1 MNQRIEQQNLERKN
15 QRKALVITIVVQG
28 LIFLLFWYAKI
39 WSAEE
44 MKLELP
50 EPGFEVNY
58 GTDDEGGGN
67 VQSYNQP
74 SDLQNNDESQPAE
87 KETEVATVTKAKPTP
102 SSKESVVTS
111 VVKSPVSISENSK
124 KTTTVATKPTPEP
137 EEKIDEGALFK
148 KKTTSNGTRGTNP
161 NPGGNS
167 NGPDAGKIGDK
178 GSPNGKIN
186 NSTNYSGNGSGSGD
200 GAGSTSVNISGWR
213 IANRPNVKDDTG
225 ETGMIRFTIKIDED
239 GNIIKLVIA
248 ENSFSNSLAQKYKRA
263 IEKSKFIKTSSGPSP
278 KEATGSITFRVG
290 ER

>member
-15 QRKALVITIVVQG
+15 QRKALVITLVVQG
-28 LIFLLFWYAKI
+28 FVFLLFWYAKI

-74 SDLQNNDESQPAE
+74 SDLPNNDESQPAE

-102 SSKESVVTS
+102 SSKESVVTT

-124 KTTTVATKPTPEP
+124 KTTTVATKPTPQP

-186 NSTNYSGNGSGSGD
+186 NSTNYSGNGNGSGD

-225 ETGMIRFTIKIDED
+225 ETGMIRFSIKIDED

-263 IEKSKFIKTSSGPSP
+263 IEKSKFIKTSSGASP

>member
-1 MNQRIEQQNLERKN
+1 MTNTIEQKNLERKN
-15 QRKALVITIVVQG
+15 QRKALAITLVIQG
-28 LIFLLFWYAKI
+28 LLFLLFWYAKV

-50 EPGFEVNY
+50 EPGFQVNY

-67 VQSYNQP
+67 VQSFNQA
-74 SDLQNNDESQPAE
+74 SDLPNNDESQPAE
-87 KETEVATVTKAKPTP
+87 KETEVASVSKAKPTP
-102 SSKESVVTS
+102 SSKETVISS
-111 VVKSPVSISENSK
+111 VVKSPVSISENTK
-124 KTTTVATKPTPEP
+124 KTAVVSTKPVPEP

-167 NGPDAGKIGDK
+167 NGTDAGKIGDK
-178 GSPNGKIN
+178 GSRNGTIN
-186 NSTNYSGNGSGSGD
+186 NSTNYTGNSGSGD
-200 GAGSTSVNISGWR
+200 GAGNSSVNIAGWR

-225 ETGMIRFTIKIDED
+225 ETGLIRFTIKIDED

>member
-1 MNQRIEQQNLERKN
+1 MTNTIEQKNLERKN
-15 QRKALVITIVVQG
+15 QRKALAITLVIQG
-28 LIFLLFWYAKI
+28 LLFLLFWYAKV

-50 EPGFEVNY
+50 EPGFQVNY

-67 VQSYNQP
+67 VQSYNQA
-74 SDLQNNDESQPAE
+74 SDLPNNDESQPAE
-87 KETEVATVTKAKPTP
+87 KETEVASVSKAKPTP
-102 SSKESVVTS
+102 SSKETVISS
-111 VVKSPVSISENSK
+111 VVKSPVSISENTK
-124 KTTTVATKPTPEP
+124 KTAVVSTKPVPEP

-167 NGPDAGKIGDK
+167 NGTDAGKIGDK
-178 GSPNGKIN
+178 GSRNGTIN
-186 NSTNYSGNGSGSGD
+186 NSTNYTGNSGSGD
-200 GAGSTSVNISGWR
+200 GAGNSSVNIAGWR

-225 ETGMIRFTIKIDED
+225 ETGLIRFTIKIDED

>member
-1 MNQRIEQQNLERKN
+1 MTNTVEQKNLERKN
-15 QRKALVITIVVQG
+15 QRKALAITLVIQG
-28 LIFLLFWYAKI
+28 LLFLLFWYAKV

-50 EPGFEVNY
+50 EPGFQVNY

-67 VQSYNQP
+67 VQSYNQA

-87 KETEVATVTKAKPTP
+87 KETEVAAVTKAKPTP
-102 SSKESVVTS
+102 SSKETVISS
-111 VVKSPVSISENSK
+111 AVKSPVSISENTK
-124 KTTTVATKPTPEP
+124 KTAIVSTKPAPEP

-167 NGPDAGKIGDK
+167 NGTDAGKIGDK
-178 GSPNGKIN
+178 GSRNGTIN
-186 NSTNYSGNGSGSGD
+186 NSTNYSGNGGSGD
-200 GAGSTSVNISGWR
+200 GAGSSSVNIAGWR

-225 ETGMIRFTIKIDED
+225 ETGLIRFTIKIDED

>member
-1 MNQRIEQQNLERKN
+1 MTNTVEQKNLERKN
-15 QRKALVITIVVQG
+15 QRKALAITLVIQG
-28 LIFLLFWYAKI
+28 LLFLLFWYAKV

-50 EPGFEVNY
+50 EPGFQVNY

-67 VQSYNQP
+67 VQSYNQA

-87 KETEVATVTKAKPTP
+87 KETEVAAMTKAKPTP
-102 SSKESVVTS
+102 SSKETVISS
-111 VVKSPVSISENSK
+111 VVKSPVSISENTK
-124 KTTTVATKPTPEP
+124 KTAVVSTKPAPEP

-167 NGPDAGKIGDK
+167 NGTDAGKIGDK
-178 GSPNGKIN
+178 GSRNGTIN
-186 NSTNYSGNGSGSGD
+186 NSTNYAGNGGSGD
-200 GAGSTSVNISGWR
+200 GAGSSSVNIAGWR

-225 ETGMIRFTIKIDED
+225 ETGLIRFTIKIDED

>member
-1 MNQRIEQQNLERKN
+1 MNQRIEQQQIERKN
-15 QRKALVITIVVQG
+15 QRKALAITLVIQG
-28 LIFLLFWYAKI
+28 LLFLLFWYAKI

-67 VQSYNQP
+67 VQSYNHA
-74 SDLQNNDESQPAE
+74 SDLPNNDESQPAE
-87 KETEVATVTKAKPTP
+87 KETEVASVTKAKPTP
-102 SSKESVVTS
+102 SSKETVISS
-111 VVKSPVSISENSK
+111 VVKSPVSISEN
-124 KTTTVATKPTPEP
+124 T
-137 EEKIDEGALFK
+137 

-186 NSTNYSGNGSGSGD
+186 NSTNYSGNGGNGD
-200 GAGSTSVNISGWR
+200 GAGSSSVNISGWR

-239 GNIIKLVIA
+239 GNIIKLVIS

>member
-1 MNQRIEQQNLERKN
+1 MNHSIDQKQEERKN
-15 QRKALVITIVVQG
+15 QRKALAITLVIQG
-28 LIFLLFWYAKI
+28 LLFLLFWYAKI

-58 GTDDEGGGN
+58 GTDEEGGGN
-67 VQSYNQP
+67 VQSYNQA
-74 SDLQNNDESQPAE
+74 SDLPTNEESQPAE
-87 KETEVATVTKAKPTP
+87 KETDVASVTKTKPNP
-102 SSKESVVTS
+102 SSKETIISS
-111 VVKSPVSISENSK
+111 VVKSPVSISENTK
-124 KTTTVATKPTPEP
+124 KTAVVSTKPTPEP
-137 EEKIDEGALFK
+137 AEKIDEGALFK

-178 GSPNGKIN
+178 GSRNGTIN
-186 NSTNYSGNGSGSGD
+186 NSTNYSGNGGSGD
-200 GAGSTSVNISGWR
+200 GSGGSSSVNISGWR
-213 IANRPNVKDDTG
+213 IANRPNVKDETG

-290 ER
+290 DR

>member
-15 QRKALVITIVVQG
+15 QRKALAITLVVQG
-28 LIFLLFWYAKI
+28 LVFLLFWYTKI

-74 SDLQNNDESQPAE
+74 SDLPNNDESQPAE
-87 KETEVATVTKAKPTP
+87 KETEVAPVAKVNPTP
-102 SSKESVVTS
+102 SSKETVISS
-111 VVKSPVSISENSK
+111 VVKSPVSVSENTK
-124 KTTTVATKPTPEP
+124 KTTIVSTKPTPEP

-148 KKTTSNGTRGTNP
+148 KKTTSNGTRGSNP

-167 NGPDAGKIGDK
+167 NGTDAGKIGDK

-186 NSTNYSGNGSGSGD
+186 NSTNYTGNGSGSGD
-200 GAGSTSVNISGWR
+200 GASSSSVNISGWR

>member
-1 MNQRIEQQNLERKN
+1 MRPI
-15 QRKALVITIVVQG
+15 ISF
-28 LIFLLFWYAKI
+28 LILLFIFQSCKSNKQVFKNEQKRPNIIYIMADDHATQAI
-39 WSAEE
+39 SAYGHPIS
-44 MKLELP
+44 KL
-50 EPGFEVNY
+50 
-58 GTDDEGGGN
+58 
-67 VQSYNQP
+67 
-74 SDLQNNDESQPAE
+74 A
-87 KETEVATVTKAKPTP
+87 PTP
-102 SSKESVVTS
+102 NIDR
-111 VVKSPVSISENSK
+111 ISN
-124 KTTTVATKPTPEP
+124 
-137 EEKIDEGALFK
+137 EGALFK

-186 NSTNYSGNGSGSGD
+186 NSTNYSGNGGSGEGSGS
-200 GAGSTSVNISGWR
+200 SSVNIAGWR

-248 ENSFSNSLAQKYKRA
+248 ENSFSNSLAHKYKRA
-263 IEKSKFIKTSSGPSP
+263 IEKSKFIKKSSGPSP

>member
-1 MNQRIEQQNLERKN
+1 MNQRIEQQAIERKN
-15 QRKALVITIVVQG
+15 QRKALAITIVIQG
-28 LIFLLFWYAKI
+28 LLFLLFWYAKI

-58 GTDDEGGGN
+58 GTDDEGRGN
-67 VQSYNQP
+67 VHSYNQA
-74 SDLQNNDESQPAE
+74 SDLPNNDESQPAE
-87 KETEVATVTKAKPTP
+87 KETEVASVTKAKPTP
-102 SSKESVVTS
+102 SSKETVISS
-111 VVKSPVSISENSK
+111 VVKSPVSISENTK
-124 KTTTVATKPTPEP
+124 KTTTVSTKPTPEP
-137 EEKIDEGALFK
+137 VEKIDEGALFK

-186 NSTNYSGNGSGSGD
+186 NSTNYSGNGGSGEGSGS
-200 GAGSTSVNISGWR
+200 SSVNIAGWR

-248 ENSFSNSLAQKYKRA
+248 ENSFSNYLAEKYKRA

>member
-1 MNQRIEQQNLERKN
+1 MTNTTEQKKLERKN
-15 QRKALVITIVVQG
+15 QRKALAITLVIQG
-28 LIFLLFWYAKI
+28 LLFLLFWYAKI

-67 VQSYNQP
+67 VQSYNQA
-74 SDLQNNDESQPAE
+74 SDLPNNDESQPAE
-87 KETEVATVTKAKPTP
+87 KETEVASVTKAKPTP
-102 SSKESVVTS
+102 SSKETVISS
-111 VVKSPVSISENSK
+111 VVKGPVSISENTK
-124 KTTTVATKPTPEP
+124 KTAAVSPKPTPEP
-137 EEKIDEGALFK
+137 EDKIDEGALFK

-167 NGPDAGKIGDK
+167 NGTDAGKIGDK
-178 GSPNGKIN
+178 GSKNGTIN
-186 NSTNYSGNGSGSGD
+186 NSTNYSGNGGNGD
-200 GAGSTSVNISGWR
+200 GTGSSSVNISGWR
-213 IANRPNVKDDTG
+213 IANRPTVKDESG

>member
-1 MNQRIEQQNLERKN
+1 MNQSIEQKQVERKN
-15 QRKALVITIVVQG
+15 QRIALAITLVIQG
-28 LIFLLFWYAKI
+28 LLFLLFWYAKI
-39 WSAEE
+39 WSAAE

-58 GTDDEGGGN
+58 GTDEEGGGN
-67 VQSYNQP
+67 VQTYNQA
-74 SDLQNNDESQPAE
+74 SDLPNNDESQPAE
-87 KETEVATVTKAKPTP
+87 KETEVASVTKAKPTP
-102 SSKESVVTS
+102 SSKETVISS
-111 VVKSPVSISENSK
+111 VVKSPVSISENTK
-124 KTTTVATKPTPEP
+124 KTSVVSTKPTPEP

-178 GSPNGKIN
+178 GSRNGTIN
-186 NSTNYSGNGSGSGD
+186 NSTNYSGNGGSGD
-200 GAGSTSVNISGWR
+200 GSGSSSVNISGWR

-263 IEKSKFIKTSSGPSP
+263 IEKSKFIKTTSGPSP

-290 ER
+290 DR

>member
-1 MNQRIEQQNLERKN
+1 MTNTIEQKNLERKN
-15 QRKALVITIVVQG
+15 QRKALAITLVIQG
-28 LIFLLFWYAKI
+28 LLFLLFWYAKV

-50 EPGFEVNY
+50 EPGFQVNY

-67 VQSYNQP
+67 VQSYNQA
-74 SDLQNNDESQPAE
+74 SDLPNNDESQPAE
-87 KETEVATVTKAKPTP
+87 KETEVAFVSKAKPTP
-102 SSKESVVTS
+102 SSKETVISS
-111 VVKSPVSISENSK
+111 VVKSPVSISENTK
-124 KTTTVATKPTPEP
+124 KTAVVSTKPVPEP

-167 NGPDAGKIGDK
+167 NGTDAGKIGDK
-178 GSPNGKIN
+178 GSRNGTIN
-186 NSTNYSGNGSGSGD
+186 NSTNYTGNSGSGD
-200 GAGSTSVNISGWR
+200 GAGNSSVNIAGWR

-225 ETGMIRFTIKIDED
+225 ETGLIRFTIKIDED

-263 IEKSKFIKTSSGPSP
+263 IEKSKFIKTSSVPSP

>member
-1 MNQRIEQQNLERKN
+1 
-15 QRKALVITIVVQG
+15 VIQG
-28 LIFLLFWYAKI
+28 LLFLLFWYAKI

-67 VQSYNQP
+67 VQSYNQASNLP
-74 SDLQNNDESQPAE
+74 NNDESQPAE
-87 KETEVATVTKAKPTP
+87 KETEVASVTKAKPTP
-102 SSKESVVTS
+102 SSKETVISS
-111 VVKSPVSISENSK
+111 VVKSPVSISENTK
-124 KTTTVATKPTPEP
+124 KTAVVSTKPTPEP

-178 GSPNGKIN
+178 GSRNGTIN
-186 NSTNYSGNGSGSGD
+186 NSTNYSGNGGIGEGSGS
-200 GAGSTSVNISGWR
+200 SSVNISGWR

>member
-1 MNQRIEQQNLERKN
+1 MNQRIEQQQIERKN
-15 QRKALVITIVVQG
+15 QRKALAITLVIQG
-28 LIFLLFWYAKI
+28 LLFLLFWYAKI

-58 GTDDEGGGN
+58 GTDDQGGGN
-67 VQSYNQP
+67 VQSYNHA
-74 SDLQNNDESQPAE
+74 SDLPNNDESQPAE
-87 KETEVATVTKAKPTP
+87 KETEVATVSKAKPTP
-102 SSKESVVTS
+102 SSKETVISS
-111 VVKSPVSISENSK
+111 VVKSPVSISENTK
-124 KTTTVATKPTPEP
+124 KTAVVSTKPTPEP

-148 KKTTSNGTRGTNP
+148 KKTTSNGTRGSNP

-178 GSPNGKIN
+178 GSRNGTIN
-186 NSTNYSGNGSGSGD
+186 NSTNYSGNGGSGEGSGS
-200 GAGSTSVNISGWR
+200 SSVNISGWR

-263 IEKSKFIKTSSGPSP
+263 IEKSKFIKTSTGPSP

>member
-1 MNQRIEQQNLERKN
+1 MTNTIEQKNLERKN
-15 QRKALVITIVVQG
+15 QRKALGITLVIQG
-28 LIFLLFWYAKI
+28 LLFLLFWYAKV

-50 EPGFEVNY
+50 EPGFQVNY

-67 VQSYNQP
+67 VQSYNQA
-74 SDLQNNDESQPAE
+74 SDLPNNDESQPAE
-87 KETEVATVTKAKPTP
+87 KETEVASVSKAKPTP
-102 SSKESVVTS
+102 SSKETVISS
-111 VVKSPVSISENSK
+111 VVKSPVSISENTK
-124 KTTTVATKPTPEP
+124 KTAVVSTKPVPEP

-167 NGPDAGKIGDK
+167 NGTDAGKIGDK
-178 GSPNGKIN
+178 GSRNGTIN
-186 NSTNYSGNGSGSGD
+186 NSTNYTGNSGSGD
-200 GAGSTSVNISGWR
+200 GAGNSSVNIAGWR

-225 ETGMIRFTIKIDED
+225 ETGLIRFTIKIDED

>member
-1 MNQRIEQQNLERKN
+1 MTNIIEQKNLERKN
-15 QRKALVITIVVQG
+15 QRKALAITLLIQG
-28 LIFLLFWYAKI
+28 LLFLLFWYAKV

-50 EPGFEVNY
+50 EPGFQVNY

-67 VQSYNQP
+67 VQSYNQA
-74 SDLQNNDESQPAE
+74 SDLPNSEESQPAE
-87 KETEVATVTKAKPTP
+87 KETEVASVSKAKPTP
-102 SSKESVVTS
+102 SSKETVISS
-111 VVKSPVSISENSK
+111 VVKSPVSISENTK
-124 KTTTVATKPTPEP
+124 KTAVVSTKPVPEP

-167 NGPDAGKIGDK
+167 NGTDAGKIGDK
-178 GSPNGKIN
+178 GSRNGTIN
-186 NSTNYSGNGSGSGD
+186 NSTNYTGNSGSGE
-200 GAGSTSVNISGWR
+200 GAGNSSVNIAGWR

-225 ETGMIRFTIKIDED
+225 ETGLIRFTIKIDED

>member
-1 MNQRIEQQNLERKN
+1 MTNTIEQKNLERKN
-15 QRKALVITIVVQG
+15 QRKALAITLLIQG
-28 LIFLLFWYAKI
+28 LLFLLFWYAKV

-50 EPGFEVNY
+50 EPGFQVNY

-67 VQSYNQP
+67 VQSYNQA
-74 SDLQNNDESQPAE
+74 SDLANNEESQPAE
-87 KETEVATVTKAKPTP
+87 KETEVASVSKAKPTP
-102 SSKESVVTS
+102 SSKETVISS
-111 VVKSPVSISENSK
+111 VVKSPVSISENTK
-124 KTTTVATKPTPEP
+124 KTAVVSTKPVPEP

-167 NGPDAGKIGDK
+167 NGTDAGKIGDK
-178 GSPNGKIN
+178 GSRNGTIN
-186 NSTNYSGNGSGSGD
+186 NSTNYSGNGGSGD
-200 GAGSTSVNISGWR
+200 GAGSSSVNIAGWR

-225 ETGMIRFTIKIDED
+225 ETGLIRFTIKIDED

>member
-1 MNQRIEQQNLERKN
+1 MTNTIEQKNLERKN
-15 QRKALVITIVVQG
+15 QRKALAITLVIQG
-28 LIFLLFWYAKI
+28 LLFLLFWYAKV

-50 EPGFEVNY
+50 EPGFQVNY

-67 VQSYNQP
+67 VQSYNQA
-74 SDLQNNDESQPAE
+74 SDLPNNDESQPAE
-87 KETEVATVTKAKPTP
+87 KETEVASVSKAKPTP
-102 SSKESVVTS
+102 SSKETVISS
-111 VVKSPVSISENSK
+111 VVKSPVSISENTK
-124 KTTTVATKPTPEP
+124 KTTVVSTKPVPEP

-148 KKTTSNGTRGTNP
+148 KKTNSNGTRGTNP

-167 NGPDAGKIGDK
+167 NGTDAGKIGDK
-178 GSPNGKIN
+178 GSRNGTIN
-186 NSTNYSGNGSGSGD
+186 NSTNYTGNSGSGE
-200 GAGSTSVNISGWR
+200 GAGNSSVNIAGWR

-225 ETGMIRFTIKIDED
+225 ETGLIRFTIKIDED

>member
-1 MNQRIEQQNLERKN
+1 MNQHIEQQNLERKN
-15 QRKALVITIVVQG
+15 QRKALAITIVIQG
-28 LIFLLFWYAKI
+28 LVFLLFWYAKI

-67 VQSYNQP
+67 VQSFNQA
-74 SDLQNNDESQPAE
+74 SDLPTNEESQPAE
-87 KETEVATVTKAKPTP
+87 KETEVASVTKAKPTP
-102 SSKESVVTS
+102 SSKDNVISS
-111 VVKSPVSISENSK
+111 VVKSPVSISETTK
-124 KTTTVATKPTPEP
+124 KTTTVSPKPTPEP

-167 NGPDAGKIGDK
+167 NGTDAGKIGDK
-178 GSPNGKIN
+178 GSKNGTIN
-186 NSTNYSGNGSGSGD
+186 NSTNFSGSGGGSGD
-200 GAGSTSVNISGWR
+200 GAGSSSVNISGWR

>member
-1 MNQRIEQQNLERKN
+1 MTNTIEQKNLERKN
-15 QRKALVITIVVQG
+15 QRKALTITLVIQG
-28 LIFLLFWYAKI
+28 LLFLLFWYAKV

-50 EPGFEVNY
+50 EPGFQVNY
-58 GTDDEGGGN
+58 GTDNEGGGN
-67 VQSYNQP
+67 VQSYNQA
-74 SDLQNNDESQPAE
+74 SDLPNNDESQPAE
-87 KETEVATVTKAKPTP
+87 KETEVASFSKAKPTH
-102 SSKESVVTS
+102 SSKETVISS
-111 VVKSPVSISENSK
+111 VVKSPVSISENTK
-124 KTTTVATKPTPEP
+124 KTAVVSTKPVPEP

-167 NGPDAGKIGDK
+167 NGTDAGKIGDK
-178 GSPNGKIN
+178 GSRNGTIN
-186 NSTNYSGNGSGSGD
+186 NSTNYAGNGGNGD
-200 GAGSTSVNISGWR
+200 GTGSSSVNIAGWR

-225 ETGMIRFTIKIDED
+225 ETGLIRFTIKIDED

>member
-1 MNQRIEQQNLERKN
+1 MTNTTEQKKLERKN
-15 QRKALVITIVVQG
+15 QQKALAITLVIQG
-28 LIFLLFWYAKI
+28 LLFLLFWYAKI

-67 VQSYNQP
+67 VQSYNHA
-74 SDLQNNDESQPAE
+74 SDLPNNDESQPAE
-87 KETEVATVTKAKPTP
+87 KETEVASVTKAKPTP
-102 SSKESVVTS
+102 SSKETVISS
-111 VVKSPVSISENSK
+111 VVKSPLSISENTK
-124 KTTTVATKPTPEP
+124 KTAAVSPKPVPEP
-137 EEKIDEGALFK
+137 EEKVDEGALFK

-167 NGPDAGKIGDK
+167 NGTDAGKIGDK
-178 GSPNGKIN
+178 GSKNGTIN
-186 NSTNYSGNGSGSGD
+186 NSTNYSGNGGNGD
-200 GAGSTSVNISGWR
+200 GAGSSSVNISGWR
-213 IANRPNVKDDTG
+213 IANRPSVKDDTG
-225 ETGMIRFTIKIDED
+225 ETGMVRFTIKIDED

-278 KEATGSITFRVG
+278 KEAAGSITFRVG

>member
-1 MNQRIEQQNLERKN
+1 MNHSIEQKQIERKN
-15 QRKALVITIVVQG
+15 QRKALAITLLIQG
-28 LIFLLFWYAKI
+28 LLFLLFFYAKI

-44 MKLELP
+44 MKPELP

-58 GTDDEGGGN
+58 GTDDQGGGN
-67 VQSYNQP
+67 VQSYNHT
-74 SDLQNNDESQPAE
+74 SDLPNNDESQPAE

-102 SSKESVVTS
+102 SSKETVISS
-111 VVKSPVSISENSK
+111 VVKSPVSISENTK
-124 KTTTVATKPTPEP
+124 KTAVVSTKPTPEP

-148 KKTTSNGTRGTNP
+148 KKTTSNGTKGTNP

-178 GSPNGKIN
+178 GSRNGTIN
-186 NSTNYSGNGSGSGD
+186 NSTNYSGNGGNGEGTGS
-200 GAGSTSVNISGWR
+200 SSVNISGWR